1 MKFSE
6 SDDAANGGA
15 KGFIPESSLRRNPP
29 VFAAIL
35 KIQPGQ
41 MTEVVSFTAP
51 GSDSRPVYAI
61 YKLLE
66 KEAAGQREL
75 SDPRVQQDIRQRLR
89 DSRTQLLKAGL
100 LRNSLQSGARRRLSG
115 TTGLQPLIT
124 NGASG
129 IARIDLGEFRSLL
142 DLCEFSCVQRLL
154 SRHLE

>member
-1 MKFSE
+1 MGSVAMKFSE

-75 SDPRVQQDIRQRLR
+75 SVPECNRIYVSDCATVAHNCSKRAYYEIVCNQAHVEDYL
-89 DSRTQLLKAGL
+89 
-100 LRNSLQSGARRRLSG
+100 ARR
-115 TTGLQPLIT
+115 
-124 NGASG
+124 A
-129 IARIDLGEFRSLL
+129 
-142 DLCEFSCVQRLL
+142 FS
-154 SRHLE
+154 H